1 MCGSSSVQFTRIYNQ
16 SSLKELCA
24 SILKQHYI
32 SNVRNTLDTLFAKEF
47 SASEMC
53 YLTGPSK
60 EKIIPVMLHILSM
73 SSSTCLPIPLEFM
86 GKYDSIVYLC
96 VEKKGPNGL
105 IHPINI

>member
-1 MCGSSSVQFTRIYNQ
+1 MCGSSSVQFTSIYNQ
-16 SSLKELCA
+16 APLKELCA

-32 SNVRNTLDTLFAKEF
+32 SNLHRTLNKYFAKKF

-73 SSSTCLPIPLEFM
+73 SSSTSLPIPLEFM
-86 GKYDSIVYLC
+86 GNYNSIVYMC
-96 VEKKGPNGL
+96 GEKWAKWFNPP
-105 IHPINI
+105 H